1 MGVENIVRNLQKK
14 SNVHASKKPKCI
26 DRNIMNLQPEMNVDL
41 DVKTLEYIY
50 ESVQFR
56 LENDNHLMYH
66 PDIRKD
72 LEDMLAEWEDEYL

>member
-1 MGVENIVRNLQKK
+1 MYRQVTMKTTQ
-14 SNVHASKKPKCI
+14 
-26 DRNIMNLQPEMNVDL
+26 EMNVEL
-41 DVKTLEYIY
+41 DIKVLEYIY

-56 LENDNHLMYH
+56 LENDTHLLYH

>member
-1 MGVENIVRNLQKK
+1 MKQTLN
-14 SNVHASKKPKCI
+14 
-26 DRNIMNLQPEMNVDL
+26 MNVEL
-41 DVKTLEYIY
+41 GTKALEYIY

-56 LENDNHLMYH
+56 LENDTHLLYH

>member
-1 MGVENIVRNLQKK
+1 MRNSQKK

>member
-1 MGVENIVRNLQKK
+1 MKQT
-14 SNVHASKKPKCI
+14 I
-26 DRNIMNLQPEMNVDL
+26 DMNVEL
-41 DVKTLEYIY
+41 DTKALEYIY

-56 LENDNHLMYH
+56 LENDTHLLSH

>member
-1 MGVENIVRNLQKK
+1 MKQTY
-14 SNVHASKKPKCI
+14 
-26 DRNIMNLQPEMNVDL
+26 EMNVEL
-41 DVKTLEYIY
+41 DAKALEYIY

-56 LENDNHLMYH
+56 LEHDTHLLYH

>member
-1 MGVENIVRNLQKK
+1 MKLQE
-14 SNVHASKKPKCI
+14 
-26 DRNIMNLQPEMNVDL
+26 DMQLDL
-41 DVKTLEYIY
+41 DAGALSLIY
-50 ESVQFR
+50 ESIHFR